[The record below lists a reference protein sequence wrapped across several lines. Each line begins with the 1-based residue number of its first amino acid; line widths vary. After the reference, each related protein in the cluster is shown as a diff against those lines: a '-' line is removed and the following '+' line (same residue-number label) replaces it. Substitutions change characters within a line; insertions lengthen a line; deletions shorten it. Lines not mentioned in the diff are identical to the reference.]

1 MEDKGSLPQ
10 YFSKSQSAVPLR
22 SRKQLF
28 VFVHTGVKKGI
39 LTAPETKQE
48 ALLLCEL
55 LRDCGLV
62 TANDGGNGY
71 YNKKGSKQP

>member
-1 MEDKGSLPQ
+1 MENKGSLPQ
-10 YFSKSQSAVPLR
+10 YFSKSQSSVPLR
-22 SRKQLF
+22 SRRQLF
-28 VFVHTGVKKGI
+28 VFVHTGVKEGI

-48 ALLLCEL
+48 PLLLCEF

-62 TANDGGNGY
+62 RAKEGGNGY